1 MRLALSPALRLAVPS
16 ILGTASAFLTTLSA
30 AEAALLG
37 AVVIRLAAWF
47 SGEPLPSSA
56 ARRRERFSD
65 SDLVL
70 HALEHAWSDGCFSG
84 CL

>member
-1 MRLALSPALRLAVPS
+1 MRLTLSPALRLAVPG

-30 AEAALLG
+30 A
-37 AVVIRLAAWF
+37 VTQRMFWRRTT
-47 SGEPLPSSA
+47 SSSA

>member
-1 MRLALSPALRLAVPS
+1 MRLTLSPALRLAVPS

-47 SGEPLPSSA
+47 SGEPLRLRRLA
-56 ARRRERFSD
+56 AVNGFLI
-65 SDLVL
+65 LVL

>member
-16 ILGTASAFLTTLSA
+16 ILGTASAFLTTL
-30 AEAALLG
+30 
-37 AVVIRLAAWF
+37 
-47 SGEPLPSSA
+47 SA

>member
-37 AVVIRLAAWF
+37 AVVIRLAA
-47 SGEPLPSSA
+47 SSSA